1 MLPNRDV
8 RPKGIIRNHMGHGC
22 AIVVAHNSGAHIEEC
37 LHALC
42 GHAGWDIV
50 LLDNASSDDTLARVR
65 KFRDRVRIIA
75 NDQNRGFC
83 GAVNHCVAVTNSSV
97 VVVLNPDTVAMSG
110 ALDRLAAAIENSSVG
125 AAGGMLVGRD
135 GKPQLG
141 FIFRQFPTLF
151 AMVGETL
158 LLNRLWPTNP
168 WNRRYRC
175 FQADYSKAQ
184 VVDQPAGA
192 ALAFRR
198 EVWQQLGGFDEQFYP
213 VWFEDVDFCRRA
225 RNCGWQ
231 LFYEPTAVFG
241 HSGGHSVEQL
251 PFPQRQL
258 FWYRNLL
265 RYFRKHHGR
274 GQSLVLQ
281 ISIAIGMM
289 MRCAAVLAG
298 AGPHSVNTRQ
308 ALKAYRLVLRH
319 CIMGETT
326 ASVGTPRTADEGK
339 I

>member
-1 MLPNRDV
+1 MLPNLDV
-8 RPKGIIRNHMGHGC
+8 RPKGIIRNYMGHGC
-22 AIVVAHNSGAHIEEC
+22 AIIIAHNSGAYIEEC

-42 GHAGWDIV
+42 DHAGWDIV
-50 LLDNASSDDTLARVR
+50 LLDNASSDNTLARAR

-75 NDQNRGFC
+75 NNQNRGFS
-83 GAVNHCVAVTNSSV
+83 GAVNHCVNSTNSSV
-97 VVVLNPDTVAMSG
+97 VVVLNPDAVAMSG
-110 ALDRLAAAIENSSVG
+110 ALDRLAAAIENPSVG

-135 GKPQLG
+135 GTPQLG

-158 LLNRLWPTNP
+158 LVNRFWPTNP
-168 WNRRYRC
+168 WNRRFRC
-175 FQADYSKAQ
+175 LQADYSKAQ
-184 VVDQPAGA
+184 LVDQPAGA

-198 EVWQQLGGFDEQFYP
+198 EVWQQLGGFDEEFYP

-231 LFYEPTAVFG
+231 VVYEPTAVFG
-241 HSGGHSVEQL
+241 HTGGHSVEQL
-251 PFPQRQL
+251 PFPQQQL

-274 GQSLVLQ
+274 VQSLVLR
-281 ISIAIGMM
+281 ISIAIGMI

-298 AGPHSVNTRQ
+298 TGPPSVNRRQ
-308 ALKAYRLVLRH
+308 ALKAYWLVLRH
-319 CIMGETT
+319 CILGETK
-326 ASVGTPRTADEGK
+326 AAVITPKAAAEGK